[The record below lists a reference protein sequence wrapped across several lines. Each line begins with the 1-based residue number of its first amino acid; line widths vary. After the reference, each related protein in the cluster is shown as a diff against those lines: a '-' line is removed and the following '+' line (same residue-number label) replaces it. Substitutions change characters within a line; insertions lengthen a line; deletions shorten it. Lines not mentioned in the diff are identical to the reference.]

1 MELDARI
8 MIQIGAVIASLAGAW
23 GLVRSQVA
31 TLKQRQ
37 EEQRKYVDELNRE
50 LDAVENSVSVLRQQ
64 ITVLSNILSPSNL
77 EEQNRWR
84 GSVSERVK
92 KAEEEINVLHKMH
105 NGKHPK
111 VEQG

>member
-23 GLVRSQVA
+23 GLVRNQVA
-31 TLKQRQ
+31 SLKQRQ

-50 LDAVENSVSVLRQQ
+50 LDTVENSVSVLRQQ

-105 NGKHPK
+105 NGSHPK
-111 VEQG
+111 IDKG